1 MAQNLAVIS
10 TRVQFKFET
19 YDHSLDKNVTV
30 TVSIPRIKR
39 EADTDRILELGQAIK
54 EACGFDYDP
63 LSTVFV
69 RNDDIY

>member
-1 MAQNLAVIS
+1 MAQNLAVVS
-10 TRVQFKFET
+10 TRVQFKFEA
-19 YDHSLDKNVTV
+19 YDYELDKNVTV

-63 LSTVFV
+63 LSVYFV
-69 RNDDIY
+69 RTDDVM

>member
-1 MAQNLAVIS
+1 MAQNLAVAT

-19 YDHSLDKNVTV
+19 YDYELDKNVTV
-30 TVSIPRIKR
+30 TVAIPRVKR

-63 LSTVFV
+63 LS
-69 RNDDIY
+69 IYFIRTDNVM